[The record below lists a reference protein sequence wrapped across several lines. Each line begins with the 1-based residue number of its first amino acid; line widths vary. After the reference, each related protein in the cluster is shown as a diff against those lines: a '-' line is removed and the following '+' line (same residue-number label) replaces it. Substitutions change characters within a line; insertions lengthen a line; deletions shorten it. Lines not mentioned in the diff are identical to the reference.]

1 MSNLNL
7 ENKQNYFRFCTIMS
21 LIKLVSIDHVS
32 LRTDDQMFSF
42 ASND

>member
-7 ENKQNYFRFCTIMS
+7 ENKYFRFCTIRS
-21 LIKLVSIDHVS
+21 LIKLVTIDQVS

-42 ASND
+42 ASKD